1 MLKRYYDVRD
11 ANEMRMKVELILP
24 IEQLRGK
31 LRKDGYYFR
40 VYRGIQI
47 LQRCPTKWKDTPARK
62 AAREKFVKQYRKTKT
77 VSDTGLINGVNP
89 LKTKI
94 MARVK
99 LPAGIESISGRVGGV
114 CFRTMKASGRVYMY
128 PINVQRGANG
138 QNKGTK
144 MPNAEEKARRERF
157 AKRAGM
163 VRYMRAAGSKLSAK
177 ELWKITAQVL

>member
-1 MLKRYYDVRD
+1 MSYEMERYTRP
-11 ANEMRMKVELILP
+11 ESGKGKVCQAIQEEEDGIGYR
-24 IEQLRGK
+24 INQR
-31 LRKDGYYFR
+31 RKN
-40 VYRGIQI
+40 I
-47 LQRCPTKWKDTPARK
+47 
-62 AAREKFVKQYRKTKT
+62 
-77 VSDTGLINGVNP
+77 NP

-144 MPNAEEKARRERF
+144 MPNVEEKARRERF

-163 VRYMRAAGSKLSAK
+163 VRYMRAAGSELSAK